1 MNIIIYLIICDYYYC
16 ECFIFYLFS
25 EINVCIVYLIIVICM
40 FVLIYEL
47 FLFEVVF
54 FYLFFLY

>member
-16 ECFIFYLFS
+16 ESFIFYLFS
-25 EINVCIVYLIIVICM
+25 EINVCIVYLIMVICM